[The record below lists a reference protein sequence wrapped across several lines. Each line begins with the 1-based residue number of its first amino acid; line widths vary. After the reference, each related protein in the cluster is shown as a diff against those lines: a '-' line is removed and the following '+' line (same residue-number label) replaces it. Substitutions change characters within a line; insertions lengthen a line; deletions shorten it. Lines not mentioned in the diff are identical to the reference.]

1 MPRLRVSIGL
11 MALLLVSGCTGTK
24 RATFLEST
32 HDKLA
37 YSKVGYTETLNAF
50 AQAQIDGV
58 IDQAKMDNVMRIA
71 KGYQGTQNLLVTL
84 LIQYAAASD
93 TTKADIQIRIQ
104 GLTGSLDGIML
115 EFITLLATYG
125 VGVN

>member
-1 MPRLRVSIGL
+1 MRLRVSIGL
-11 MALLLVSGCTGTK
+11 MALLLTVACGPQK
-24 RATFLEST
+24 RGTFLEST

-58 IDQAKMDNVMRIA
+58 INDEQMANVMRIA

-93 TTKADIQIRIQ
+93 TTKADIQVRIQ

-115 EFITLLATYG
+115 EFISLLATYG
-125 VGVN
+125 VGVI

>member
-1 MPRLRVSIGL
+1 
-11 MALLLVSGCTGTK
+11 
-24 RATFLEST
+24 
-32 HDKLA
+32 
-37 YSKVGYTETLNAF
+37 VGYTKTLNAF

-58 IDQAKMDNVMRIA
+58 INDEQMANVMRIA

-93 TTKADIQIRIQ
+93 SSKADIQVRIQ

-115 EFITLLATYG
+115 EFISLLATYG
-125 VGVN
+125 VGAI

>member
-1 MPRLRVSIGL
+1 MINRKLPAGL
-11 MALLLVSGCTGTK
+11 ILVLLLSGCVASK
-24 RATFLEST
+24 RTDFLTST

-58 IDQAKMDNVMRIA
+58 IDQTKMDNVMRIA
-71 KGYQGTQNLLVTL
+71 KGYQNTQNLLVTL

-93 TTKADIQIRIQ
+93 TTKGDIQIRIQ

-115 EFITLLATYG
+115 EFISLLGTYG

>member
-1 MPRLRVSIGL
+1 MKLRVSIGL
-11 MALLLVSGCTGTK
+11 MVFLFSVACTAPK
-24 RATFLEST
+24 RATFLDST

-58 IDQAKMDNVMRIA
+58 INDEQMANIMRIA

-93 TTKADIQIRIQ
+93 TTKAEIQVRIA

-125 VGVN
+125 VGMN

>member
-1 MPRLRVSIGL
+1 MRLRLSMGL
-11 MALLLVSGCTGTK
+11 LALLLVSGCAAPA

-58 IDQAKMDNVMRIA
+58 IDQAQMDNILRIA
-71 KGYQGTQNLLVTL
+71 KGYQGTQNLLTTL

-93 TTKADIQIRIQ
+93 ASKAEIQIRIQ

-125 VGVN
+125 VGVS

>member
-1 MPRLRVSIGL
+1 MRLRVSIGL
-11 MALLLVSGCTGTK
+11 MVVLLMGGCTPTK

-58 IDQAKMDNVMRIA
+58 INDEEMANVMRIA

-93 TTKADIQIRIQ
+93 ATKADIQVRIQ

-115 EFITLLATYG
+115 EFISLLASYG
-125 VGVN
+125 VGVI

>member
-1 MPRLRVSIGL
+1 MRLRVSIGL
-11 MALLLVSGCTGTK
+11 MALLLLGGCTPTT

-58 IDQAKMDNVMRIA
+58 INQGQMDNVMRIA

-93 TTKADIQIRIQ
+93 ATKADIQVRIQ

-115 EFITLLATYG
+115 EFISLLATYG
-125 VGVN
+125 VGVS

>member
-1 MPRLRVSIGL
+1 MKLRVSIGL
-11 MALLLVSGCTGTK
+11 MVVLLSVACSTPK

-50 AQAQIDGV
+50 AQAQIDGA
-58 IDQAKMDNVMRIA
+58 INDEQMANIMRIA

-84 LIQYAAASD
+84 LIEYAAASD
-93 TTKADIQIRIQ
+93 STKADIQVRIQ

-115 EFITLLATYG
+115 EFISLLATYG
-125 VGVN
+125 VGVI